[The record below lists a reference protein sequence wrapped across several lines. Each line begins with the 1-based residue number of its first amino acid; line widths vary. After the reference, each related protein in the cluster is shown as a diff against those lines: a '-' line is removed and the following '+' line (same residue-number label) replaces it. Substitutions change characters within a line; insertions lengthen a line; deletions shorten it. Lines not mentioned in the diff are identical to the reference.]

1 MERISRFRASVI
13 LLIFALVLLFFIYT
27 MYDLQIVETGGVID
41 NTTTYTTITRVKAA
55 RGDLLDTNGNKL
67 VGNRASYDLV
77 LNHYVLLSAEGTN
90 KHLYNLVKLCDDQGI
105 SYTDHFPISAKKPYV
120 YTLDQYNSTWKS
132 HFQVFLEYQGGLDSD
147 ITAPL
152 LLEKLRE
159 IYDIPA
165 EWTDDEARKVIGLR
179 YELSL
184 RNCVGSLSNFVF
196 LSDAKD
202 DALSAIV
209 ELNIPGLM
217 VEAST
222 VREYSTPYA
231 AHILGTVGAMNE
243 EQWNYY
249 KNLPGYEMNTL
260 VGQSGLEKAYEEY
273 LHGTDGWR
281 EDTVAADGT
290 LISSRY
296 LTEPKAG
303 SNVEVSIDLTLQMV
317 AETQLAS
324 AITEMQALDKGVS
337 GYDAEGGSVVAIDVK
352 TGQLL
357 VCANYPTY
365 DPATYF
371 EDYNDLLEAPYSP
384 LINRA
389 LMQAYPPGSAYKMVT
404 SIAALENHIITPLT
418 EIEDKGV
425 FNKYPGLDLHCLVY
439 SQAGVT
445 HQSINV
451 AEALMHSCNYFYYT
465 VGDMMSIEQL
475 DAVAKAMGLGEPTG
489 VELPEMVGYRANRET
504 KKELY
509 SGYDRSWNKGDM
521 LTAVIGQSD
530 NRFTPLQMAV
540 YASTLANKGIRNKA
554 TFMKRIVSTDYTQLL
569 AENTPKQL
577 SYLEMNQETI
587 DAYFDGMTRVINSY
601 QGTGYSSDWSTVP
614 VTVAGKTSTAD
625 QFVNSSAN
633 AAFVCFAP
641 VEDPQIAIAIY
652 VEKGGHGSSLT
663 PIARAIL
670 REYFNVGTVSDVT
683 VYENKLT

>member
-77 LNHYVLLSAEGTN
+77 LNHYVILSADGTN

-105 SYTDHFPISAKKPYV
+105 SYTDHFPISARKPYV

-165 EWTDDEARKVIGLR
+165 EWTEDEARKVIGLR

-196 LSDAKD
+196 ISDASD
-202 DALSAIV
+202 EVLSAIV

-243 EQWNYY
+243 EQWDYY

-296 LTEPKAG
+296 LSEPKAG

-324 AITEMQALDKGVS
+324 AITELRALGEGVS

-352 TGQLL
+352 TGQIL

-404 SIAALENHIITPLT
+404 SIAALENHIITPLQ
-418 EIEDKGV
+418 EIEDKGA
-425 FNKYPGLDLHCLVY
+425 FDKYDGLTLKCLVY
-439 SQAGVT
+439 SQSGAT

-465 VGDMMSIEQL
+465 VGDMLSIEQL
-475 DAVAKAMGLGEPTG
+475 DTVAKGMGLGEPTG
-489 VELPEMVGYRANRET
+489 VELPEVVGYRANRET
-504 KKELY
+504 KRELY
-509 SGYDRSWNKGDM
+509 SGYNRSWTKGDM

-530 NRFTPLQMAV
+530 NRFTPLQLAV
-540 YASTLANKGIRNKA
+540 YASTLANKGVRNKA

-577 SYLEMNQETI
+577 SYLQMSQSTI
-587 DAYFDGMTRVINSY
+587 DTYFDGMTRVINDY
-601 QGTGYSSDWSTVP
+601 HGTGSSPDWNTVP

-625 QFVNSSAN
+625 QFDESSAN

-683 VYENKLT
+683 AYENRLT

>member
-105 SYTDHFPISAKKPYV
+105 SYTDHFPISAQKPYV

-159 IYDIPA
+159 VYDIPA

-184 RNCVGSLSNFVF
+184 RNCVSSLSNFVF

-202 DALSAIV
+202 ESLSAIV

-231 AHILGTVGAMNE
+231 AHILGTVGAMSE
-243 EQWNYY
+243 EQWAYY

-324 AITEMQALDKGVS
+324 AITEMHALRKGVS

-352 TGQLL
+352 TGQIL

-371 EDYNDLLEAPYSP
+371 EDYNDLLEASDSP

-425 FNKYPGLDLHCLVY
+425 FNKYEGLDLHCLVY
-439 SQAGVT
+439 STSGVT

-465 VGDMMSIEQL
+465 VGDMLSIDQL
-475 DAVAKAMGLGEPTG
+475 DAVAKAMGLGEATG
-489 VELPEMVGYRANRET
+489 VELPEVVGYRANRET

-540 YASTLANKGIRNKA
+540 YASTLANKGVRNKA
-554 TFMKRIVSTDYTQLL
+554 TFMKRIVSTEYTQLL

-577 SYLEMNQETI
+577 SYLEMSQDTI
-587 DAYFDGMTRVINSY
+587 DAYFDGMTRVINSGH
-601 QGTGYSSDWSTVP
+601 GTGYSADWSTVP

-625 QFVNSSAN
+625 QFIGSSAN